1 MATEKKPAISIDLK
15 KGRIRIH
22 KKTLRMM
29 GSPDYLQLLINPKDR
44 VIAIQRI
51 EKPIGQFIKVNWE
64 ALSRRNSLEV
74 HLTNFLDK
82 VRSCCKSLPQDR
94 TYRIDGKYIAE
105 HELARF
111 CLSDAVLVNYD
122 QEGSNE

>member
-1 MATEKKPAISIDLK
+1 MTIEKKPAISIDLK

-29 GSPDYLQLLINPKDR
+29 GSPDYLQLLINPRDR

-51 EKPIGQFIKVNWE
+51 EKPIGQYIKVNWE
-64 ALSRRNSLEV
+64 ALGRRNCLEV

-82 VRSCCKSLPQDR
+82 VRLCCKSLPQDR
-94 TYRIDGKYIAE
+94 TYRIEGKYISD

-111 CLSDAVLVNYD
+111 CLSDAILVNYE
-122 QEGSNE
+122 QEADNG